1 MEVYVFPLSRPQKRL
16 WYQEIIQPENIA
28 YNIPIGLRFFGELN
42 QRILEKV
49 FQTIV
54 NRHEILR
61 TTFAT
66 ENGEPM
72 QLVHGE
78 MVFHIE
84 QRVIE
89 SSVTDIE
96 EVIKEKLAAESRKP
110 FNLVTGPLIRAILYK
125 IQPQEHILFVNMHHI
140 VSDGWSLGVFVQELT
155 QLYTAYLEE
164 AEIFLPEL
172 PIQYGDYAEW
182 QENWLQEDGIKKQ
195 LANWEKALAGLPQAI
210 DLPLDFSRPMQQ
222 TYNGAMVREYLP
234 LVLTNSLEE
243 LAKQE
248 GATFF
253 MAALAVYQVLL
264 YRYSNQTDIIVGSAI
279 ANRRRSELDNLIGY
293 FVNTLALR
301 ADLSGKP
308 SFRDFLGRISRTCL
322 DAYANQ
328 DVPFETLV
336 EKLSVKRD
344 PSRSPIFQTL
354 FVLQNA
360 PLGEIRLPGLK
371 VNPIS
376 LENGGAKF
384 DLTLILEASTT
395 GWLLTLEYN
404 TDLLKEETARRILK
418 HYQQLLAAVVSN
430 PDVCINS
437 LSLLTP
443 RERQELLELS
453 DASNSINCE
462 ETNLVELFAKSV
474 VTYPNRI
481 AVTASGKTLT
491 YRELDQRSDRL
502 ASFLRRKGVCCE
514 VRVGIYQER
523 NEELI
528 VSLLAVLK
536 AGGTY
541 VPLDPAY
548 PAERIIDIVEDSN
561 IALLLAEEA
570 LLSAVPPTKAEVVVV
585 DKIEFSPDEEMEV
598 CKRIFPAQAA
608 YIIYTSGS
616 TGKPKGC
623 VVTHGNVTRLMRS
636 TEPWFEFNE
645 NDVWTLFHS
654 YAFDF
659 SVWEIW
665 GALVYGGKLVVVPY
679 LESRS
684 PETFRALLL
693 SEGVTILNQ
702 TPSAFRSLIRADRE
716 IEDKLNLRAVIF
728 GGEALELQSLRPW
741 IERYGDESPRL
752 INMYGITETTVHVT
766 YRPISLK
773 DIEQNRGSVIGEAIP
788 DLSLYVLDEALEPT
802 PIGVPGEIYVGGM
815 GVSRG
820 YLNRA
825 KLTVQ
830 RFIPDPYSK
839 KPGARLYCTGDIAR
853 RLPNGD
859 LEYLGRGDEQVKVRG
874 FRIELGEIEAAL
886 AGLPEVAEAVVV
898 THSEN
903 AEDKRLVAYIVVRG
917 QLLDQSQ
924 LRAVLKERLPDYM
937 IPAAFIFLDAMPL
950 TAQGKINRKAL
961 PAPNWNHHSARRAI
975 APGETPAEK
984 IICQVWEQVLEIN
997 LVGVED
1003 NFFELG
1009 GDSILAL
1016 KVVTELRRQGWE
1028 LTPKDIFQQQ
1038 TVKLLAQQAKTL
1050 HSQASSQEKAFGEA
1064 PLSPIQKWFFE
1075 LEVPNPNHWNQT
1087 LLLEVSKSLKPEI
1100 IAAAL
1105 RVIAAHHDIFRLRFQ
1120 KEEGIWRQF
1129 YTEDEAAFTFEVV
1142 EQVLDYND
1150 EVSRLQRSLDLRN
1163 GPLAR
1168 VAWLSLGEE
1177 SPPRLLIVVH
1187 HLIVD
1192 GISWR
1197 ILTQDLATVIAAI
1210 IQDKSPILENQTT
1223 SFKDWSEFLQSFAK
1237 SSAIQ
1242 KEKQFWLNVLKDET
1256 ARLPLDFP
1264 KAEAQNF
1271 ESSVRT
1277 ISRKLTK
1284 AQTNALLTKAN
1295 KAYRTQPQELL
1306 LAAVSKTISNI
1317 TKGHTIQILMEGHGR
1332 EEISPDLDITNT
1344 LGWFTTLYPLRLD
1357 LSSSADEGFF
1367 IKGAKEKIRS
1377 VPQRGIGYSLLKY
1390 LQSEPITLNC
1400 TPEISF
1406 NYLGQ
1411 VRDSGQN
1418 KLFRLLNEDS
1428 GLSHDPEGL
1437 RPQLI
1442 EVLSIIVDGELQ
1454 VDWLYSANLHQ
1465 EETVS
1470 QWADNFQENLLQ
1482 ILTHCNQPNV
1492 CTFTP
1497 SDFPLVPI
1505 NQSFLD
1511 VLQVN
1516 FPNLEDI
1523 YPLSPLQEGML
1534 FHTLYSP
1541 EDGVYFEQ
1549 VTGKITGGL
1558 DIGAFAHAW
1567 QVVVDRHPILR
1578 TAFVWENQDTPV
1590 QVVSTSVKFPI
1601 QQQDWRNFSTAEQ
1614 EYQFKQHLAGDRKN
1628 GFQLDKPPLMRFTI
1642 IQMDDVSWQW
1652 VWSHHHILLDGWS
1665 IPLIFKEVLEVYKSK
1680 LQGVAHSLTS
1690 IPPYRNY
1697 IQWLASQDNHSSKQ
1711 FWREQFA
1718 DLASP
1723 TPISWELEDT
1733 EVLQNL
1739 PDNQEAE
1746 LRLSD
1751 KEFTTLQQMAQ
1762 NCHLTLNTLTQGAW
1776 ALLLQ
1781 KYGAGQDVLF
1791 GVTVSGRP
1799 PEITGVEKMVGLFIN
1814 TLPMRVALEPS
1825 LTVASWLEKIQ
1836 QHHVRMRE
1844 YEYSKLTDIQKE
1856 ISLAAGES
1864 LFESILVF
1872 ENYPVDQ
1879 SLKEQGE
1886 YFRVDDIQF
1895 YERTN
1900 YPLTVGVVP
1909 DRGLRLKLNYQTKFL
1924 SATAAKTLLSH
1935 LRNIIINLA
1944 EHPDFLLGKI
1954 QALSAQERDRTI
1966 DEGNANAIAWG
1977 DFRTAHQL
1985 FENWAD
1991 LHPNAVALVC
2001 GDDAISY
2008 GELEKR
2014 TNQLAA
2020 TLISTGI
2027 GYESIVGLYFH
2038 PDLDFIIALLA
2049 VLKAGAAFLPL
2060 DRSYPET
2067 RLQFIVEDSQTR
2079 LILAKEAPPP
2089 GLFPADI
2096 KVIIIGDEEKLSI
2109 PDDTNR
2115 PNLKVRPENLAYIIY
2130 TSGSTG
2136 KPKGVLVSHAGIQ
2149 NLVRNQTA
2157 SFGVTAES
2165 RVYQFASLNFDAAI
2179 SEIFMAL
2186 GSGATLYL
2194 QEKANR
2200 SPSPA
2205 LWQALTN
2212 WQITHVTLPPSLLA
2226 AIEPANLPQLQTMI
2240 VAGEAASGDLL
2251 CRWGG
2256 EKRACF
2262 NAYGPTEATV
2272 CASLMNCSHLL
2283 GEPSIG
2289 KAIANVEI
2297 YLLDSF
2303 LEPVPLGITGEIYI
2317 GGISLARGYLHRPSL
2332 TAEAFIPHPF
2342 AKTPGARLYKTGDRG
2357 VYDLQGNIRFKGRQD
2372 AQVKFNGYR
2381 IELGEIEAA
2390 LTRYAT
2396 VESAVVLLR
2405 QDMPGRNRI
2414 VAYALTPKENPPTT
2428 NELQDYLTEVLP
2440 AYMIP
2445 SAVVLVTQ
2453 WPLTPNGKIDRQAL
2467 PAPEIPTT
2475 PTIPKTQTEEILAQV
2490 WIEVLGLETVNPDDN
2505 FFHLGGDS
2513 IVSLRVTSG
2522 ARKAGLDINPRDI
2535 FETQTLRRL
2544 AAVAK
2549 PLRQQVENVEPLTAS
2564 IPLAPIQ
2571 RWFFE
2576 QNLPHPHHWNQ
2587 AVALSASE
2595 PLNIDA
2601 LGVALRAVVAHH
2613 DILRSHFRKNQS
2625 VWEQSYFGSA
2635 TKPPLRIEDFSS
2647 HLPSCQQDVLQVVVE
2662 EEQRNL
2668 NLESP
2673 PLLRVLY
2680 AKNLEEYGNVVFL
2693 FGHHLV
2699 FDGVSWRILI
2709 EDLTLAYQQAVIGK
2723 PISLPGKTSSYRQW
2737 ATSLETLANSREI
2750 AKDVL
2755 FWQETLS
2762 SPSTSLP
2769 VDDFG
2774 SNTVDSLSAEST
2786 QITAAETQALL
2797 KEATAIYHAS
2807 VQEILLTALLDTLS
2821 QWNGSPHVLIDLEG
2835 HGREILASGLDLSR
2849 TVGWFTS
2856 LYPVLLKK
2864 PSENPNR
2871 ENMLKEMKRQMRAI
2885 PHHGQSFGL
2894 LRYLS
2899 QEKAIGET
2907 LANTNK
2913 AQISFNYLGQIDSQ
2927 QNSNNLFNLS
2937 NAPTGSG
2944 MFGKQ
2949 KRPHLLA
2956 VNARIQSE
2964 CMYVDWTYS
2973 KNIHHPETIRR
2984 LAESYLHNLRTYLK
2998 DNTVSEELFYTASD
3012 FRMVEMTEDQLDS
3025 LLADLEV

>member
-1 MEVYVFPLSRPQKRL
+1 MEVYVFPLSHSQKRL
-16 WYQEIIQPENIA
+16 WYQEIIQPGNIA
-28 YNIPIGLRFFGELN
+28 YNIPIGLRFSGELN
-42 QRILEKV
+42 QQILEKV

-78 MVFHIE
+78 MVFHLK

-89 SSVTDIE
+89 SSVGDIE
-96 EVIKEKLAAESRKP
+96 EVIKEKLATESRKP
-110 FNLVTGPLIRAILYK
+110 FDLVTGPLIRAILYK

-155 QLYTAYLEE
+155 QLYTAYLQEE
-164 AEIFLPEL
+164 EISLPEL

-195 LANWEKALAGLPQAI
+195 LANWEKDLVGLPPAI
-210 DLPLDFSRPMQQ
+210 DLPLDYSRPMQQ
-222 TYNGAMVREYLP
+222 TYNGAMVREHLP
-234 LVLTNSLEE
+234 LALTNSLEE

-279 ANRRRSELDNLIGY
+279 ANRRRSELNNLIGY

-308 SFRDFLGRISRTCL
+308 SFREFLRRISRTCL

-336 EKLSVKRD
+336 EKLSAKRD

-371 VNPIS
+371 VNPIH

-384 DLTLILEASTT
+384 DLTLILEASTA

-404 TDLLKEETARRILK
+404 TDLFKEETARQILK

-430 PDVCINS
+430 PDVCINF
-437 LSLLTP
+437 LSLLNP
-443 RERQELLELS
+443 KERQELLELS
-453 DASNSINCE
+453 DASNSLNCE

-474 VTYPNRI
+474 ATYPNRI

-491 YRELDQRSDRL
+491 YRELNQRSDGL
-502 ASFLRRKGVCCE
+502 ANFLRRQGVCCE

-523 NEELI
+523 NQELI

-561 IALLLAEEA
+561 IALLLTEEA
-570 LLSAVPPTKAEVVVV
+570 LLSSVPPTEAQVVIV

-598 CKRIFPAQAA
+598 CERIFPAQAA

-623 VVTHGNVTRLMRS
+623 VVTHNNVTRLMRS

-716 IEDKLNLRAVIF
+716 AEDKLNLRAVIF

-741 IERYGDESPRL
+741 MERYGDESPRL

-766 YRPISLK
+766 YRPISLE
-773 DIEQNRGSVIGEAIP
+773 DIEQNRGSVIGKPIP
-788 DLSLYVLDEALEPT
+788 DLSLYVLDEGLEPT

-830 RFIPDPYSK
+830 RFIPDPYSE

-886 AGLPEVAEAVVV
+886 AGLPEVTEAVVV

-903 AEDKRLVAYIVVRG
+903 AEDKRLIAYMVCN
-917 QLLDQSQ
+917 QPLAQNQ

-950 TAQGKINRKAL
+950 TDQGKINRKAL
-961 PAPNWNHHSARRAI
+961 PAPNLNHHSAGRAI
-975 APGETPAEK
+975 APAKTPAEK
-984 IICQVWEQVLEIN
+984 IICQVWEQVLGIN
-997 LVGVED
+997 FVGVED

-1016 KVVTELRRQGWE
+1016 KVVTEIRRQGWE

-1038 TVKLLAQQAKTL
+1038 TVKLLAQKVKII

-1075 LEVPNPNHWNQT
+1075 LDAPNRNHWNQT
-1087 LLLEVSKSLKPEI
+1087 LLLEVNKSLKLEI
-1100 IAAAL
+1100 IAAAVK
-1105 RVIAAHHDIFRLRFQ
+1105 VIAAHHDIFRLRFQ

-1142 EQVLDYND
+1142 NQVLDYKD

-1168 VAWLSLGEE
+1168 VAWLNPGEE
-1177 SPPRLLIVVH
+1177 SPPRLLIVLH

-1197 ILTQDLATVIAAI
+1197 ILTQDLAEAIAAI
-1210 IQDKSPILENQTT
+1210 IQGKSPVLEKNTT

-1242 KEKQFWLNVLKDET
+1242 EQKQFWLNVLKDET

-1264 KAEAQNF
+1264 QAEAQNF

-1284 AQTNALLTKAN
+1284 DQTNALLTKAN

-1317 TKGHTIQILMEGHGR
+1317 TKGRTIQIMMEGHGR
-1332 EEISPDLDITNT
+1332 EEISPDLDISNT

-1367 IKGAKEKIRS
+1367 IKSVKEKIRS
-1377 VPQRGIGYSLLKY
+1377 VPQRGIGYGLLKY
-1390 LQSEPITLNC
+1390 LQEEPIALNC
-1400 TPEISF
+1400 SPEISF

-1454 VDWLYSANLHQ
+1454 VDWLYSANLHR
-1465 EETVS
+1465 EETVFK
-1470 QWADNFQENLLQ
+1470 WADDFQENLLQ
-1482 ILTHCNQPNV
+1482 ILTHCNESNIS
-1492 CTFTP
+1492 TFTP
-1497 SDFPLVPI
+1497 SDFPLVRI

-1511 VLQVN
+1511 VSQVN
-1516 FPNLEDI
+1516 FPDLEDI

-1549 VTGKITGGL
+1549 VTGKVAGDL
-1558 DIGAFAHAW
+1558 DIRAFAHAW

-1601 QQQDWRNFSTAEQ
+1601 QPQDWRNLSAAQQ
-1614 EYQFKQHLAGDRKN
+1614 ENQFKQYLAGDRKN

-1642 IQMDDVSWQW
+1642 IHMDDASWQW

-1697 IQWLASQDNHSSKQ
+1697 IQWLASQDNQSSEQ
-1711 FWREQFA
+1711 FWQEQFA
-1718 DLASP
+1718 GLASP
-1723 TPISWELEDT
+1723 TPISWKLEDT
-1733 EVLQNL
+1733 ELLEDL
-1739 PDNQEAE
+1739 PDYQEAE

-1751 KEFTTLQQMAQ
+1751 KEFTTLHHMAQ
-1762 NCHLTLNTLTQGAW
+1762 NRHLTLNTLTQGAW
-1776 ALLLQ
+1776 AVLLQ
-1781 KYGAGQDVLF
+1781 KYGAGQDVVF

-1799 PEITGVEKMVGLFIN
+1799 PEITGVENMVGLFIN

-1825 LTVASWLEKIQ
+1825 LTVASWLEQIQ
-1836 QHHVRMRE
+1836 QRHAQMRE
-1844 YEYSKLTDIQKE
+1844 YEYSKLTDIRNAINFPQ
-1856 ISLAAGES
+1856 GED

-1872 ENYPVDQ
+1872 ENYPVDK
-1879 SLKEQGE
+1879 SLKNQGKDIKI
-1886 YFRVDDIQF
+1886 DDIKM
-1895 YERTN
+1895 YEKTN
-1900 YPLTVGVVP
+1900 YPLTIGIIP
-1909 DRGLRLKLNYQTKFL
+1909 GSDLLLKLNYQTKFL
-1924 SATAAKTLLSH
+1924 SAKAAKLMLQRLRKVLLE
-1935 LRNIIINLA
+1935 LA
-1944 EHPDFLLGKI
+1944 QNPEASLGEI
-1954 QALSAQERDRTI
+1954 QILSVQERQL
-1966 DEGNANAIAWG
+1966 AINEWNNNSRDLG
-1977 DFRTAHQL
+1977 ELRSAHQL
-1985 FENWAD
+1985 FEDQAD
-1991 LHPNAVALVC
+1991 ANPNALALVF
-2001 GDDAISY
+2001 GEDSITY
-2008 GELEKR
+2008 GELENR
-2014 TNQLAA
+2014 ANALAA
-2020 TLISTGI
+2020 ILKSKGISH
-2027 GYESIVGLYFH
+2027 ERIVGLYFE
-2038 PDLDFIIALLA
+2038 PSTKYIIALLA
-2049 VLKAGAAFLPL
+2049 VLKAGGAFLPL
-2060 DRSYPET
+2060 DPAYPEE
-2067 RLQFIVEDSQTR
+2067 RLKLILEDSQALVLTKDRDIPKFLKNYPILPLSEMEWSQNIPR
-2079 LILAKEAPPP
+2079 L
-2089 GLFPADI
+2089 
-2096 KVIIIGDEEKLSI
+2096 
-2109 PDDTNR
+2109 
-2115 PNLKVRPENLAYIIY
+2115 NLKTEKDHLAYVIY

-2136 KPKGVLVSHAGIQ
+2136 KPKGVLVTHAGIQ
-2149 NLVRNQTA
+2149 NLVRQTT
-2157 SFGVTAES
+2157 STFGITADS
-2165 RVYQFASLNFDAAI
+2165 RMYQFSSLNFDAAVW
-2179 SEIFMAL
+2179 EIFMVL
-2186 GSGATLYL
+2186 GTGATLYIKDKTERFL
-2194 QEKANR
+2194 G
-2200 SPSPA
+2200 PA
-2205 LWQALTN
+2205 LWSALTA
-2212 WQITHVTLPPSLLA
+2212 WKITHLSLPPSVLA
-2226 AIEPANLPQLQTMI
+2226 AIKSEDLPDMQTLI
-2240 VAGEAASGDLL
+2240 LGGEACSGNLL
-2251 CRWGG
+2251 RRWGTQG
-2256 EKRACF
+2256 RKVF

-2272 CASLMNCSHLL
+2272 CTNVVDCSHLI

-2289 KAIANVEI
+2289 RAISNVQM
-2297 YLLDSF
+2297 YLLDRNF
-2303 LEPVPLGITGEIYI
+2303 EPVADGVPGEIYI
-2317 GGISLARGYLHRPSL
+2317 SGIGLARGYLNKPSL
-2332 TAEAFIPHPF
+2332 TANAFIPHPF
-2342 AKTPGARLYKTGDRG
+2342 AKQPGTRLYRTGDMG
-2357 VYDLQGNIRFKGRQD
+2357 VYDQQGNIRFLGRQD
-2372 AQVKFNGYR
+2372 NRVKFHGHR
-2381 IELGEIEAA
+2381 IELGEIEAV
-2390 LTRYAT
+2390 LTRHEA
-2396 VESAVVLLR
+2396 VNSAVALLR
-2405 QDMPGRNRI
+2405 EDVPGRQRL
-2414 VAYALTPKENPPTT
+2414 VAYAQTSAAETTSKELI
-2428 NELQDYLTEVLP
+2428 EYLTGILP
-2440 AYMIP
+2440 KYMVP
-2445 SAVVLVTQ
+2445 SAVVILQ
-2453 WPLTPNGKIDRQAL
+2453 AWPLTLNGKLDRKAL
-2467 PAPEIPTT
+2467 SALELPSPRREQNSAISANE
-2475 PTIPKTQTEEILAQV
+2475 TEEILRQI
-2490 WIEVLGLETVNPDDN
+2490 WNQTLGLEAVHPDDN
-2505 FFHLGGDS
+2505 FFELGGDS
-2513 IVSLRVTSG
+2513 IISLQVTSR
-2522 ARKAGLDINPRDI
+2522 AREAGLDINPRDI

-2549 PLRQQVENVEPLTAS
+2549 PLRQQVENAEPLTAK

-2587 AVALSASE
+2587 AVALNASE

-2601 LGVALRAVVAHH
+2601 LEVALKAVVAHH
-2613 DILRSHFRKNQS
+2613 DILRSHFRKNQG
-2625 VWEQSYFGSA
+2625 VWEQSYFGFA
-2635 TKPPLRIEDFSS
+2635 AKPPLRIEDFSS
-2647 HLPSCQQDVLQVVVE
+2647 HLPSCQQDVLKVVVE
-2662 EEQRNL
+2662 EEQRGL

-2680 AKNLEEYGNVVFL
+2680 VKNLEEYGNVLFL

-2723 PISLPGKTSSYRQW
+2723 PISLPAKTSSYRQW
-2737 ATSLETLANSREI
+2737 ATSLETLANSPEI

-2762 SPSTSLP
+2762 SPSASLP
-2769 VDDFG
+2769 IDDFG
-2774 SNTVDSLSAEST
+2774 SNTVDSLCAEST
-2786 QITAAETQALL
+2786 QITAVETQTLL

-2807 VQEILLTALLDTLS
+2807 VQEILLAALLDTLS
-2821 QWNGSPHVLIDLEG
+2821 QWNNSPHVLIDLEG
-2835 HGREILASGLDLSR
+2835 HGREILANGLDLSR

-2885 PHHGQSFGL
+2885 PHHGQSFGF

-2899 QEKAIGET
+2899 QEKAIDET
-2907 LANTNK
+2907 LTNTNK
-2913 AQISFNYLGQIDSQ
+2913 PQISFNYLGQIDNQ

-2984 LAESYLHNLRTYLK
+2984 LAESYLHNLRTYLRENI
-2998 DNTVSEELFYTASD
+2998 DSEELFYTASD
-3012 FRMVEMTEDQLDS
+3012 FRMVEITEGELDS